1 MTSPTGCQYWTEWM
15 KGIRLSYHHSLT
27 PMRTACCLLLVLG
40 MVVGNGSVAAQSADF
55 SALSAMTEGHG
66 ENSPLEE
73 ESLQGGEPPRD
84 ASLFYV
90 VGEETTLYNKADSTA
105 PVAQLPVRTPVHRLD
120 CSEAWCQVRTEEGR
134 TGYVSASSLSNVW
147 IRVSKEERHLYLYR
161 GPELVEVVKA
171 DVGYNA
177 FSDKERRGSEVLRD
191 HWRTPEGTF
200 YVIRKNPDSQF
211 YKALVLNYPTVRDA
225 ERGVEQGL
233 ISQEEYAAI
242 SRAQKQFRLPPMNTD
257 LGGWIE
263 IHGDGTG
270 SAITWTQGCVAVS
283 NQDMNELWPTVRV
296 GTPVLIE

>member
-1 MTSPTGCQYWTEWM
+1 
-15 KGIRLSYHHSLT
+15 
-27 PMRTACCLLLVLG
+27 MRTACCLLLVLG
-40 MVVGNGSVAAQSADF
+40 MVAGEAPVAAQPTDVSE
-55 SALSAMTEGHG
+55 LSTMAEARAEKPSIEEG
-66 ENSPLEE
+66 
-73 ESLQGGEPPRD
+73 SLQGGGAPQD

-90 VGEETTLYNKADSTA
+90 VGEEATLYNKTDSTA
-105 PVAQLPVRTPVHRLD
+105 PVAQLPLRTPVHRRD
-120 CSEAWCQVRTEEGR
+120 CSEAWCQVRTDDGR

-161 GPELVEVVKA
+161 GPELVDVVKA

-191 HWRTPEGTF
+191 HWRTPEGVF

-233 ISQEEYAAI
+233 ISQKEYTAI
-242 SRAQKQFRLPPMNTD
+242 SQAQKQFRLPPMNTD

-283 NQDMNELWPTVRV
+283 NQDMNELWPTVQV